1 MLVGFI
7 LVFVGC
13 IEFFAADATC
23 WGIKII
29 DLNISWFQILKG
41 SITIPKLS
49 VKWLGWIKD
58 ISIFCWWKSWCI
70 LVEIHTFGSDSPSPS
85 YFGQIP
91 QQLVTSAYSCRWQ
104 SFFGYTHTHIYIPV
118 LLLVTLSSFA
128 YIYHPFCWWCAHAWT
143 QEKSLSSIFVGYD
156 ISHDNTWHPFFFWV
170 NTLPIGH
177 QAMLYEIFN
186 SVGPVAS
193 IRVCRD
199 SVSRKP
205 GDLGTWRFMW
215 PEIRAVAAKP

>member
-13 IEFFAADATC
+13 IDFFAADAEIDLPKC
-23 WGIKII
+23 WGIKLI

-41 SITIPKLS
+41 SIAIPKLS
-49 VKWLGWIKD
+49 VKWLGWIRD

-91 QQLVTSAYSCRWQ
+91 QQLVTSAYSCRWR
-104 SFFGYTHTHIYIPV
+104 SFSGCTYIYIYIYIPV

-128 YIYHPFCWWCAHAWT
+128 YIYPPFCWWCDVWT
-143 QEKSLSSIFVGYD
+143 QAEFEQHFCWIYHMTYPL
-156 ISHDNTWHPFFFWV
+156 V
-170 NTLPIGH
+170 N
-177 QAMLYEIFN
+177 
-186 SVGPVAS
+186 
-193 IRVCRD
+193 
-199 SVSRKP
+199 
-205 GDLGTWRFMW
+205 
-215 PEIRAVAAKP
+215 

>member
-41 SITIPKLS
+41 SIAIPKLS

-70 LVEIHTFGSDSPSPS
+70 LVEIHTFGSDSPSPP

-104 SFFGYTHTHIYIPV
+104 SFFGYTHTYIYIFPFCCW
-118 LLLVTLSSFA
+118 LHSHLSHISITLSAGDVLMREPKKRVWAAFLLDM
-128 YIYHPFCWWCAHAWT
+128 IYHMTIHDIHFFLGEHIAHWSPGHALRDFQFRWT
-143 QEKSLSSIFVGYD
+143 CSI
-156 ISHDNTWHPFFFWV
+156 HPRV
-170 NTLPIGH
+170 PRQCLPEARG
-177 QAMLYEIFN
+177 
-186 SVGPVAS
+186 
-193 IRVCRD
+193 
-199 SVSRKP
+199 P
-205 GDLGTWRFMW
+205 GD
-215 PEIRAVAAKP
+215 VAIYVARNPGSGC

>member
-1 MLVGFI
+1 MARVNQGYLHFLLVKIVMYIGWNPHFWVR
-7 LVFVGC
+7 LPLSSLFWSNPTTVGYV
-13 IEFFAADATC
+13 
-23 WGIKII
+23 GIFLPVTVI
-29 DLNISWFQILKG
+29 F
-41 SITIPKLS
+41 
-49 VKWLGWIKD
+49 WL
-58 ISIFCWWKSWCI
+58 
-70 LVEIHTFGSDSPSPS
+70 
-85 YFGQIP
+85 
-91 QQLVTSAYSCRWQ
+91 
-104 SFFGYTHTHIYIPV
+104 HTHIYIYSRFVVGYTLIFRIYLSPF
-118 LLLVTLSSFA
+118 LLVMCSCVNPRKEFEQ
-128 YIYHPFCWWCAHAWT
+128 HFCWIWYITWQYMT
-143 QEKSLSSIFVGYD
+143 SI
-156 ISHDNTWHPFFFWV
+156 FFWV

>member
-41 SITIPKLS
+41 SIAIPKLS

-104 SFFGYTHTHIYIPV
+104 SFFGYTHIYIYIYSRFVVGYTLIFRIYLSPF
-118 LLLVTLSSFA
+118 LLVMCSCVNPRKEFEQ
-128 YIYHPFCWWCAHAWT
+128 HFCWIWYITWQYMT
-143 QEKSLSSIFVGYD
+143 SIFFLGEHIAHWSPGHALRD
-156 ISHDNTWHPFFFWV
+156 FQFRWTCSIHPRV
-170 NTLPIGH
+170 PRQCLPEARG
-177 QAMLYEIFN
+177 
-186 SVGPVAS
+186 
-193 IRVCRD
+193 
-199 SVSRKP
+199 P
-205 GDLGTWRFMW
+205 GD
-215 PEIRAVAAKP
+215 VAIYVARNPGSGC

>member
-13 IEFFAADATC
+13 IDFFAADATC

-41 SITIPKLS
+41 SIAIPKLS

-104 SFFGYTHTHIYIPV
+104 SFFGYTHIYIYSRFVVGYTLIFRIYLSPF
-118 LLLVTLSSFA
+118 LLVMCSCVNPRKEFEQ
-128 YIYHPFCWWCAHAWT
+128 HFCWIWYITWQYMT
-143 QEKSLSSIFVGYD
+143 SI
-156 ISHDNTWHPFFFWV
+156 FFWV